1 MSYADVNGLSL
12 HYQEHGHGG
21 EVPLILLHGGF
32 GAGETLGPVLPALA
46 ETRRVIAVDLQGHG
60 RTADI
65 DRPLRPEHLADD
77 LAGLIAFLGLP
88 GADLM
93 GYSLGGL
100 AALRTAIQ
108 HPGLVNRSV
117 VVSDPCRR
125 SGNHPE
131 VVAQM
136 DQLHPDLAE
145 MMKQSPIYEHYA
157 KVAPRPEDWPVLVAK
172 MGDLLQQDYD
182 WTDEVR
188 GISAPT
194 MLVFADADATRPDH
208 IVEFYA
214 LLGGGLH
221 DAGVD
226 GSARP
231 ASRLAILPGTS
242 HYDLLFSPLLA
253 PAVIPFLDA
262 PPPSA

>member
-1 MSYADVNGLSL
+1 MSYAEVNGLSL
-12 HYQEHGHGG
+12 HYQEHGRDGG
-21 EVPLILLHGGF
+21 APLIVLHGGF
-32 GAGETLGPVLPALA
+32 GAAETLGPVLPALA

-65 DRPLRPEHLADD
+65 DRHLRPEYLADD
-77 LAGLIAFLGLP
+77 IAGLVASLGLVE
-88 GADLM
+88 ADLM

-108 HPGLVNRSV
+108 HPDVVNRLV

-125 SGNHPE
+125 RGNHPE

-145 MMKQSPIYEHYA
+145 MMMQTPIYEHYA

-172 MGDLLQQDYD
+172 MADLLKQDYD
-182 WTDEVR
+182 WTEEVR
-188 GISAPT
+188 SISAPT

-208 IVEFYA
+208 VVEFYA

-226 GSARP
+226 GSARS

-262 PPPSA
+262 PAPPA

>member
-1 MSYADVNGLSL
+1 MTPVGL
-12 HYQEHGHGG
+12 
-21 EVPLILLHGGF
+21 
-32 GAGETLGPVLPALA
+32 
-46 ETRRVIAVDLQGHG
+46 
-60 RTADI
+60 
-65 DRPLRPEHLADD
+65 
-77 LAGLIAFLGLP
+77 
-88 GADLM
+88 
-93 GYSLGGL
+93 
-100 AALRTAIQ
+100 
-108 HPGLVNRSV
+108 
-117 VVSDPCRR
+117 
-125 SGNHPE
+125 
-131 VVAQM
+131 
-136 DQLHPDLAE
+136 
-145 MMKQSPIYEHYA
+145 
-157 KVAPRPEDWPVLVAK
+157 PEDWPVLVAK

-182 WTDEVR
+182 WSDEVR